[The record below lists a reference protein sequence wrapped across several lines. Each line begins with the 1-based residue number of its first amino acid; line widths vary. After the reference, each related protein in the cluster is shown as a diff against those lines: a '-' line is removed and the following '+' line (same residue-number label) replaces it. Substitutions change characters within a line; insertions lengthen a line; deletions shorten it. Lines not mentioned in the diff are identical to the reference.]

1 MRIGLIVNPEN
12 GACYDAA
19 ARVIGLAA
27 EYGAQV
33 LCTPENSRL
42 CRLGAT
48 ALQSDRLFESCDVI
62 ITLGGDG
69 TILHAA
75 PQAAAHELPV
85 LGINLGTIGY
95 MAEVE
100 AQETAL
106 LRRYFEGRYRV
117 ESRMLL
123 DVRVLRGGEPVAGY
137 TALNEAVI
145 SKGSIS
151 RIIELK
157 IAFNGRD
164 IFEYRADG
172 VILATPTGS
181 TAYSMSAGGP
191 IIDPGCE
198 SIILT
203 PICPYSLVARS
214 VVFSPQS
221 QLRVCLPSLKGKDA
235 FLSVDGRANIE
246 LAEGDCVEVRRAE
259 KPVKLIVL
267 KDISFY
273 EILNIKLVDGG
284 SRGEAQKTR
293 EDS

>member
-12 GACYDAA
+12 SACYEAA
-19 ARVIGLAA
+19 SRLLALTA

-33 LCTPENSRL
+33 LCTPENGWLSE
-42 CRLGAT
+42 LGASP
-48 ALQSDRLFESCDVI
+48 LPNERFFEACDLLV
-62 ITLGGDG
+62 TLGGDG

-95 MAEVE
+95 MAEVDV
-100 AQETAL
+100 QEIAL
-106 LRRYFEGRYRV
+106 LRRYFEGNYRV
-117 ESRMLL
+117 DSRMLL
-123 DVRVLRGGEPVAGY
+123 DVCVRRDGDETARY

-151 RIIELK
+151 RIIEIR

-191 IIDPGCE
+191 IVEPGCE

-203 PICPYSLVARS
+203 PICPYSLTSRAI
-214 VVFSPQS
+214 VFSPES
-221 QLRVCLPSLKGKDA
+221 RLCVCLPSLKGKDA

-246 LAEGDCVEVRRAE
+246 LREGDCVEVCRSK
-259 KPVKLIVL
+259 KPMKLVVL

-273 EILNIKLVDGG
+273 EILNIKLLDGG

-293 EDS
+293 EDP